1 MKDHLSQGDGRGRRE
16 DESHTEART
25 MHGARSNREQ
35 ESQRMSARPGPLFHS
50 AVLMAHRGRF
60 EDATVALSLARES
73 GQCTDGESLDLQA
86 RMYAQQG
93 LYLHAESCW
102 RKAQHLG
109 GGKPE
114 YAAALSRLHASHNR
128 PLRLMVLAFG
138 LLIIGGLAVLA
149 WQVAAVLPA
158 RHRQLAEAIT
168 HLSTSHTQATAESTI
183 YFKDI
188 RASLAAADKDNRL
201 RLDDLS
207 ARLWAE
213 LSSVGVQLDAV
224 RVEVNSSNKE
234 LRAQT
239 SAVAAEVV
247 SARRDAAESAVKLS
261 EAIAAL
267 RVASQNQH
275 AADAVVL
282 GTLSRDI
289 AAQAATLEKLS
300 SESAATGEHS
310 RDLLSEVASIR
321 SCLDQ
326 VSTESMTVLDAIRQE
341 LAELRRRLGSEANEG
356 PKAKSVKSA
365 RP

>member
-1 MKDHLSQGDGRGRRE
+1 
-16 DESHTEART
+16 
-25 MHGARSNREQ
+25 
-35 ESQRMSARPGPLFHS
+35 MSARPGPLFHS

>member
-1 MKDHLSQGDGRGRRE
+1 MKDHLSQVDGRGRRE

-25 MHGARSNREQ
+25 RHDARSNREQ

-138 LLIIGGLAVLA
+138 LLIIGGLGVLA
-149 WQVAAVLPA
+149 WQVTAVLPA
-158 RHRQLAEAIT
+158 RHRQLTDAIDY
-168 HLSTSHTQATAESTI
+168 LSTSHVQATAESTI
-183 YFKDI
+183 QSKDL
-188 RASLAAADKDNRL
+188 RASVAAADKDNRL

-207 ARLWAE
+207 TRLWTE
-213 LSSVGVQLDAV
+213 LSSVRVQLDAV
-224 RVEVNSSNKE
+224 RVASDSSNKE

-239 SAVAAEVV
+239 SAVAAEVA

-275 AADAVVL
+275 TADALVL

-289 AAQAATLEKLS
+289 AAQAATLERLS
-300 SESAATGEHS
+300 SEISASGEQS

-321 SCLDQ
+321 SCLEQ
-326 VSTESMTVLDAIRQE
+326 VSTQSMTLLDAIRQE
-341 LAELRRRLGSEANEG
+341 LTELRRRLGSEANEG

-365 RP
+365 LP